1 MERTRPVPLLTWT
14 HAGQEEGQ
22 GRRQGQEGR
31 EGQGQ
36 EMIEMKTKEI
46 NVEFDEFMFGSL
58 LPALESLAK
67 FREKRD
73 SKGGSEWIG

>member
-1 MERTRPVPLLTWT
+1 
-14 HAGQEEGQ
+14 
-22 GRRQGQEGR
+22 
-31 EGQGQ
+31 
-36 EMIEMKTKEI
+36 MKTKEI